1 MRCVCVCVCLQR
13 LTPRPPGSNCPPF
26 LAIPR
31 SLNRH
36 PPPLAPTHPPLQ
48 PPQPGALLESDF
60 DGSIALELGGGDG
73 DDDGDPFVK
82 IDKAALEAV
91 GALHALRRLRL
102 EGAAVPAP
110 PRCWAALTGL
120 EELALSR

>member
-1 MRCVCVCVCLQR
+1 MCVFVCVCSASPLGRQAP
-13 LTPRPPGSNCPPF
+13 TARPSSPSLG
-26 LAIPR
+26 R
-31 SLNRH
+31 STAT
-36 PPPLAPTHPPLQ
+36 PPLAPTHPPLQ